1 MHMDTSLEL
10 LCENPDR
17 KCHVPDRSRDR
28 DLHFLRAVPVEICA
42 DCDKSIVRKDLHGK
56 CCAPDGS
63 RDRVR
68 PTLFS
73 NPAQLKRTWKFH
85 WTMYARIY
93 GGNAAPRNRDLT
105 CCARLRRRN
114 ADRLETISQEP
125 TYAKKLPQTINVTGV
140 FYTKIYRS
148 NAADQGRDPNALGHV
163 TGTILRGNLQE
174 KCCAAEAASRQ
185 SSGPTS

>member
-10 LCENPDR
+10 FCENPDG
-17 KCHVPDRSRDR
+17 KCHAPDRSRDR
-28 DLHFLRAVPVEICA
+28 GLHFLRAVPVEICA
-42 DCDKSIVRKDLHGK
+42 DCGKSIVRKDLHGK

-73 NPAQLKRTWKFH
+73 DPAQLKRTWKFH

-114 ADRLETISQEP
+114 AYRLYRLFHKNQPVRKNCRRPNGCRDRDPHVVWAWLSGRN
-125 TYAKKLPQTINVTGV
+125 AHGHVTGV
-140 FYTKIYRS
+140 F
-148 NAADQGRDPNALGHV
+148 LHE
-163 TGTILRGNLQE
+163 NL
-174 KCCAAEAASRQ
+174 
-185 SSGPTS
+185 